1 MSKHMRRAFTLI
13 EVLITTSI
21 ISVLIALVMGGV
33 GGAMTSARSF
43 KCSNNLRQMGVA
55 AQAYASVY
63 QDAFPAAVIYFQRG
77 SSVRTV
83 AWDFES
89 DQSGATKPGS
99 LTVFTD
105 QPLSAMQCPDLAPE
119 MISEVSSSAPL
130 TGYHYNTSF
139 IGHEGFY
146 PEVGADGR
154 MRDGWSRVRLGLN
167 CAQRRRTDSVAMFA
181 DGGFRGG
188 ANKYMRAPGNTV
200 EFDVGMI
207 HAGTSAFR
215 HRGSCNCC
223 FLDGHIASIG
233 QPCASDLSTKDLL
246 KFVSDFPKN
255 GFLSGD
261 DSAYDPR

>member
-1 MSKHMRRAFTLI
+1 MRRAFTLI

-181 DGGFRGG
+181 DGGFRG
-188 ANKYMRAPGNTV
+188 
-200 EFDVGMI
+200 
-207 HAGTSAFR
+207 
-215 HRGSCNCC
+215 SCNCC